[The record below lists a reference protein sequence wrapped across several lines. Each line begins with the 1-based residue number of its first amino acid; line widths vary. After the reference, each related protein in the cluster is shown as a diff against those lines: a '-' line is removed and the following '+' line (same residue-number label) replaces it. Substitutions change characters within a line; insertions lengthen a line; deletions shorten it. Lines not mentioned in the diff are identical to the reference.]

1 MASLDRVGFEGSS
14 MFGVGKEGRMGI
26 NLKRDSSRAH
36 GVFVWELEAEERV
49 GQFALLDCS
58 PQKA

>member
-1 MASLDRVGFEGSS
+1 